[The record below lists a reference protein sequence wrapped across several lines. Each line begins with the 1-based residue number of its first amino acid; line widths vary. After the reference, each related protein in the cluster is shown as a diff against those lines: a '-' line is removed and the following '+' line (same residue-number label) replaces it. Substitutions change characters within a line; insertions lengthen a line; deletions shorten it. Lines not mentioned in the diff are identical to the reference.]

1 MTKRQDGKETRQKL
15 LTAACE
21 IFSRKG
27 YRAAKVADICKQAG
41 ANMAAVNYYFQDKAS
56 LYVETWRHVF
66 DQSEAFALAALE
78 DGSPSDDL
86 RQYIEFFLKN
96 HSAKGAAGHFS
107 RLYMME
113 MVNPTGLIQDVWHE
127 LIEPRRQKLQDIIRG
142 IIGPR
147 ADHESV
153 LLCEMSVINQ
163 CRVLATVKPD
173 DLEYF
178 LEQPLGP
185 GLLERLADHIADFSL
200 AGIKA
205 VGNTLE

>member
-1 MTKRQDGKETRQKL
+1 
-15 LTAACE
+15 
-21 IFSRKG
+21 
-27 YRAAKVADICKQAG
+27 
-41 ANMAAVNYYFQDKAS
+41 
-56 LYVETWRHVF
+56 
-66 DQSEAFALAALE
+66 
-78 DGSPSDDL
+78 
-86 RQYIEFFLKN
+86 
-96 HSAKGAAGHFS
+96 
-107 RLYMME
+107 MME

-147 ADHESV
+147 ADHERV

-178 LEQPLGP
+178 LEQPMGP
-185 GLLERLADHIADFSL
+185 ELERLANHIANFSL

-205 VGNTLE
+205 VGNTLK